1 MSQDSPS
8 PPSTNAPPAAI
19 TNIKVAFAL
28 LAPPSP
34 SSPTFHRRAGVA
46 NLFHD
51 CIETDAN
58 KRLSNLSSTGYPP
71 TLRRRGG
78 VERAV
83 LGREGVNCMAIS
95 LLLEIHAKRATL
107 MTVLIQTKKRMRTN
121 YPLRRTS
128 SSEPLRS
135 QSPGIQRLPSTIV
148 TLHSFVP

>member
-95 LLLEIHAKRATL
+95 LLLEIYAKRATL
-107 MTVLIQTKKRMRTN
+107 LEN
-121 YPLRRTS
+121 TS
-128 SSEPLRS
+128 CYIFQPAFGCCTPNAGRN
-135 QSPGIQRLPSTIV
+135 STF
-148 TLHSFVP
+148 SAFFMAKS